1 MHSQCRYADSIQI
14 QIQILLLLFPHTLTF
29 THAHANTHAHQDRLL
44 ELMWHK
50 MGLVRVYT
58 KPRGRAPDFSEP
70 VVLTAW
76 RHGVT
81 VEAFCQHIHKDLLE
95 RFSYAQVWGI
105 STKHMPQRCGRA
117 HVLMDEDVVQI
128 VTTTNTQQRRGKD
141 YAQQCQDAH
150 DKWKEKKKKP
160 KLKT

>member
-1 MHSQCRYADSIQI
+1 MHSPCRYADSI

-29 THAHANTHAHQDRLL
+29 THAHAHTHAHQDRLL